1 MDWLQE
7 YDRRD
12 KEDCGAQRAE
22 EQEEA
27 FALDL
32 PSSNTNNSIDNVCDC
47 TLLNNLCDVS
57 ELAETRVGIGW
68 ISTTTPGAKGE
79 SSSIA
84 EMHSRSP
91 SFTK

>member
-12 KEDCGAQRAE
+12 KEDCCGAQKTE
-22 EQEEA
+22 ELEGA

-47 TLLNNLCDVS
+47 TLLNNLCDIS
-57 ELAETRVGIGW
+57 ELAETRVGIG
-68 ISTTTPGAKGE
+68 
-79 SSSIA
+79 
-84 EMHSRSP
+84 
-91 SFTK
+91 